1 MGKSCYE
8 YAIGII
14 TKYPKTEKE
23 LRIKLYQQ
31 GYDSEMVLRTLEK
44 LKSENFVNDLLF
56 AESYLNSEVMKKW
69 KPLFLIKKKL
79 ELKGIDKQLL
89 NKLSDKYAEDI
100 QEGVLQGIQ
109 REIRNYKKRGTDGFE
124 IIQKLMRKGYKL
136 SDIKKVIKENTKENK
151 EY

>member
-69 KPLFLIKKKL
+69 KSLFLIKKKL

-100 QEGVLQGIQ
+100 QEGISQGIQ

-136 SDIKKVIKENTKENK
+136 SDIKKVIKENAKENE

>member
-79 ELKGIDKQLL
+79 ELIGIDKQLL

-100 QEGVLQGIQ
+100 QEGILQGIQ

>member
-56 AESYLNSEVMKKW
+56 AESYLNSEVIKKW
-69 KPLFLIKKKL
+69 KPLSLIKKKL

-100 QEGVLQGIQ
+100 QEGILQGIQ

-136 SDIKKVIKENTKENK
+136 SDIKKVIKENTKENE

>member
-69 KPLFLIKKKL
+69 KPFFLIKKKL

-100 QEGVLQGIQ
+100 QEGILQGIQ

-136 SDIKKVIKENTKENK
+136 SDIKKVIKENAKENE

>member
-31 GYDSEMVLRTLEK
+31 GYDSEIVLRTLEK

-69 KPLFLIKKKL
+69 KSLFIIKKKL

-100 QEGVLQGIQ
+100 QEGILQGIQ

-136 SDIKKVIKENTKENK
+136 SDIKKVIKENTKENE

>member
-23 LRIKLYQQ
+23 LRMKLYQQ

-56 AESYLNSEVMKKW
+56 AESYLNSEVMKKG
-69 KPLFLIKKKL
+69 KPLFIIKKKL

-136 SDIKKVIKENTKENK
+136 SDIKKVIKENTKENE

>member
-56 AESYLNSEVMKKW
+56 AESYLNSEVMKKG

-100 QEGVLQGIQ
+100 QEGILQGIQ

-136 SDIKKVIKENTKENK
+136 SDIKKVIKENTKENE

>member
-56 AESYLNSEVMKKW
+56 AESYLNSEVMKKG
-69 KPLFLIKKKL
+69 KPLFIIKKKL

-100 QEGVLQGIQ
+100 QEGILQGIQ

-136 SDIKKVIKENTKENK
+136 SDIKKVIKENTKENE

>member
-31 GYDSEMVLRTLEK
+31 GYDSEIVLRTLEK

-56 AESYLNSEVMKKW
+56 AESYLNSEVMKQW

-79 ELKGIDKQLL
+79 ELKGIDKQFL
-89 NKLSDKYAEDI
+89 NKLFDKYAEDI
-100 QEGVLQGIQ
+100 QEGILQGIQ

-136 SDIKKVIKENTKENK
+136 SDIKKVIKENTKENE

>member
-31 GYDSEMVLRTLEK
+31 GYDSEIVLRTLEK

-56 AESYLNSEVMKKW
+56 AESYLNSEVMKKG
-69 KPLFLIKKKL
+69 KPLFIIKKKL

-100 QEGVLQGIQ
+100 QEGILQGIQ

-136 SDIKKVIKENTKENK
+136 SDIKKVIKENTKENE